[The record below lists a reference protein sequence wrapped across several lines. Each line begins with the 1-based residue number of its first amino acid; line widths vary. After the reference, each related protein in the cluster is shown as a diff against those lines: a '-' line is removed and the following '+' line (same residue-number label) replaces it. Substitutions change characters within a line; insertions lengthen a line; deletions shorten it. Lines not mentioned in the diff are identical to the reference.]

1 MEVSRQELME
11 EIREVIAEV
20 GEIDEMDSIQPEV
33 HFINDLGLDSM
44 MLLEVLSTLE
54 RRYKISIPE
63 EEFPNMVTLNSCVD
77 TVEKFVQ

>member
-1 MEVSRQELME
+1 MEVNRQELME

-63 EEFPNMVTLNSCVD
+63 EEFPNMVTLNSCVN
-77 TVEKFVQ
+77 TVEKFVK